1 MPDTKLVDDVA
12 KATADA
18 AQSGKFA
25 ALDAIVAEFGVPEM
39 DGGALF
45 LLAARDPRTKGKTPE
60 DIAGMIKADD
70 SVLDDL
76 LAYRP
81 GGTLEHSGKGSSAGS
96 STEGVEDDMG
106 AEESVEPPEEIGKMK
121 EYLDK
126 SSSMKGRDPKKA
138 MGNLKKMGKSMK
150 DLETD
155 PSAKMDFMGME

>member
-81 GGTLEHSGKGSSAGS
+81 GGTLEHSGKGSS
-96 STEGVEDDMG
+96 EGVEDDMG
-106 AEESVEPPEEIGKMK
+106 AEEPVEPPEEIGKMK

-126 SSSMKGRDPKKA
+126 SSSMRGRDPKKA

>member
-81 GGTLEHSGKGSSAGS
+81 GGTLEHSGKGGAGA
-96 STEGVEDDMG
+96 EGVEDDMG
-106 AEESVEPPEEIGKMK
+106 AEEPVEPPEEIGKMK